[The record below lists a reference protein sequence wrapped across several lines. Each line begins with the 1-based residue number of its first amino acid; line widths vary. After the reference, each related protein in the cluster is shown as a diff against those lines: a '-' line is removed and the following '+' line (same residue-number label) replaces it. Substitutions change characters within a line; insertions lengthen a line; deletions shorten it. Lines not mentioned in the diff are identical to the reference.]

1 MDNGTNANPLPEYL
15 ANHAMSYCSA
25 YPALSKRRSE
35 FTEAMTAAM
44 RKYAVKGTLDAVFNS
59 SANIYQAT
67 QGTGQE

>member
-1 MDNGTNANPLPEYL
+1 
-15 ANHAMSYCSA
+15 MSYCSA